1 MASTQHITNSP
12 IVRKTFK
19 LSAKSPAT
27 LDLLLLSIP
36 IEVDIIIMKVS
47 ASAVLALSLLPSTG
61 AFVSTVKTTSAP
73 SVSSQLNLQAD
84 KWAGPAATAIAGLTL
99 ASQMAG
105 AAPVQSVD
113 AVNNVPPMIQQG
125 RKIGTLLRD
134 SAFFRFS

>member
-19 LSAKSPAT
+19 LSQPKPSNS
-27 LDLLLLSIP
+27 DLLLSIP

-105 AAPVQSVD
+105 AAPVPAVD
-113 AVNNVPPMIQQG
+113 AVNNLPPMIQQG